1 MKKLLFLKKKDLSQG
16 SVISSLLLCCL
27 KKEKIFKLR
36 KFKRKKLMEYIVKA
50 FNVVPAKLGK
60 IGENQK
66 VVHFAPGG
74 PKFLFFR

>member
-1 MKKLLFLKKKDLSQG
+1 
-16 SVISSLLLCCL
+16 
-27 KKEKIFKLR
+27 
-36 KFKRKKLMEYIVKA
+36 MEYIVKA

-60 IGENQK
+60 SGENQK